1 MPYIAPE
8 VITEAKRMDLLTYL
22 REYEPGELVK
32 FSSNTYTTRT
42 HDSLKIS
49 NGKWMWWSRG
59 IGGKSALDYLI
70 KVRGMD
76 FVQAVQT
83 IMGNGSVSFPTCK
96 NIKSYEEQPLLL
108 PQKSPTTEVVFDY
121 LFGRGIDYEIINHC
135 LEQELIIESL
145 PYHNAVF
152 IGYDENKEPKYAA
165 YRATNQSRIMGD
177 CTGSKKQYSFRLTAE
192 NTGEVHLFEC
202 AIDLLS
208 YATLMKL
215 EGKDWRQFNLV
226 SLAGVYSPKQ
236 KIEDSKVPV
245 TLGRL
250 LEKDKTIRRIVLH
263 LDNDIAGRKATKALQ
278 TILSDKYEVVDDAG
292 QIHMSW
298 ENGSSLALNIHE
310 DTFEK
315 VEAPEKISVILVEPG
330 RYPKLIEIEDTL
342 EAMQSLVEGDIEE
355 YMPFEDEVAIICNEE
370 GKMNGMPL
378 NRAVYSEPENVEM
391 SYPQL
396 KAHFRQAEKERN
408 HTTGYIVFTDDS
420 FDKPYTEEQRTY
432 VVSSNNKAFIEG
444 MGGYSIYASSLDG
457 SDKCVRLEAYMADE
471 HGGKDGW
478 KIEKCYV
485 KDDSNREM
493 LDIIAGKFFIA
504 YAPIESEKFLSMPK
518 ELARKYE
525 EKFKYPER
533 FYKSLDGIEAKPYKP
548 VSKDM
553 ER

>member
-1 MPYIAPE
+1 MSEKIN
-8 VITEAKRMDLLTYL
+8 VLLI
-22 REYEPGELVK
+22 EPG
-32 FSSNTYTTRT
+32 
-42 HDSLKIS
+42 
-49 NGKWMWWSRG
+49 
-59 IGGKSALDYLI
+59 
-70 KVRGMD
+70 
-76 FVQAVQT
+76 
-83 IMGNGSVSFPTCK
+83 
-96 NIKSYEEQPLLL
+96 
-108 PQKSPTTEVVFDY
+108 
-121 LFGRGIDYEIINHC
+121 
-135 LEQELIIESL
+135 
-145 PYHNAVF
+145 
-152 IGYDENKEPKYAA
+152 KY
-165 YRATNQSRIMGD
+165 
-177 CTGSKKQYSFRLTAE
+177 
-192 NTGEVHLFEC
+192 
-202 AIDLLS
+202 
-208 YATLMKL
+208 
-215 EGKDWRQFNLV
+215 
-226 SLAGVYSPKQ
+226 PKQ
-236 KIEDSKVPV
+236 
-245 TLGRL
+245 
-250 LEKDKTIRRIVLH
+250 
-263 LDNDIAGRKATKALQ
+263 
-278 TILSDKYEVVDDAG
+278 
-292 QIHMSW
+292 
-298 ENGSSLALNIHE
+298 
-310 DTFEK
+310 
-315 VEAPEKISVILVEPG
+315 
-330 RYPKLIEIEDTL
+330 IEIEDTL

-378 NRAVYSEPENVEM
+378 NRGVYSEPENVEM

-396 KAHFRQAEKERN
+396 KSHFRQAEKERN
-408 HTTGYIVFTDDS
+408 HTTGYIVFTADS

-533 FYKSLDGIEAKPYKP
+533 FYKSMDGIEAKPYKP